1 MGTDNANRA
10 MHARTV
16 KASHLLERRSRSPA
30 MRCTSCV
37 CEMIGAARRERY
49 QVLLYVCGE
58 QHGARRVCLWTRYCT
73 WTCTYSR
80 IR

>member
-49 QVLLYVCGE
+49 QVLYCVYRTVQYRSLLDVCFTT
-58 QHGARRVCLWTRYCT
+58 V
-73 WTCTYSR
+73 
-80 IR
+80 